1 MPSRVARPLRGSGAC
16 AETCEGA
23 HIPENP
29 NPISI
34 DNSALILIDHQP
46 WVAFSVQSID
56 RTLLVNNVAALATA
70 AKDLGVPTVLTTVG
84 ASGGPLNDP
93 LFGQISEVFPDEVPI
108 DRVTTNAWQDIKPA
122 VEATGR
128 RVLLMAGI
136 WTEVCLVQTALSAL
150 KDGYTVYFVSDCSG
164 GVTHE
169 AHDDA
174 KQRMAKAGASGINWL
189 GVVAEW
195 TPDYTS
201 AERQAVNPGL
211 VARGGGVALSIEY
224 LLANMQVPAGTA

>member
-1 MPSRVARPLRGSGAC
+1 
-16 AETCEGA
+16 
-23 HIPENP
+23 
-29 NPISI
+29 
-34 DNSALILIDHQP
+34 
-46 WVAFSVQSID
+46 VQSID

-84 ASGGPLNDP
+84 ASGGPLNP
-93 LFGQISEVFPDEVPI
+93 LSGQISEVFPDEVPV
-108 DRVTTNAWQDIKPA
+108 DVTTNAWQDIKPA

-136 WTEVCLVQTALSAL
+136 WTEVSLAQTALSAL

-211 VARGGGVALSIEY
+211 AARGGGVALSIEY
-224 LLANMQVPAGTA
+224 LLANVQVPAGTG

>member
-1 MPSRVARPLRGSGAC
+1 M
-16 AETCEGA
+16 
-23 HIPENP
+23 
-29 NPISI
+29 
-34 DNSALILIDHQP
+34 
-46 WVAFSVQSID
+46 
-56 RTLLVNNVAALATA
+56 
-70 AKDLGVPTVLTTVG
+70 
-84 ASGGPLNDP
+84 
-93 LFGQISEVFPDEVPI
+93 FPDAVPI

-136 WTEVCLVQTALSAL
+136 WTEVCLAQTALSAL
-150 KDGYTVYFVSDCSG
+150 KDGYAVYFVSDCSG